1 MGQTEGKM
9 ACGNE
14 MGDKVGAVTT
24 QGWVDGN
31 IGVGKALF
39 QAACWAAYSHSQI
52 EAENHIHCDCSKS
65 HQMKREK
72 NEDQNH
78 GKKSQGWA
86 DVINSYHGNKNL

>member
-1 MGQTEGKM
+1 M
-9 ACGNE
+9 ARGNE

-39 QAACWAAYSHSQI
+39 QAVCWAAYSHSQI

-72 NEDQNH
+72 MKTKIME
-78 GKKSQGWA
+78 KKSQGWA
-86 DVINSYHGNKNL
+86 DVINSYHGNKNP

>member
-31 IGVGKALF
+31 IGAGKALF
-39 QAACWAAYSHSQI
+39 QAVCWAAYSHSQV
-52 EAENHIHCDCSKS
+52 EPENHIHCDCSKS

-78 GKKSQGWA
+78 GKEITGVGRCDKQLSW
-86 DVINSYHGNKNL
+86 